1 MVTADSRPE
10 LLKNAGKKYWI
21 FGGIFAVLV
30 VAIALDTTVVQIGS
44 EDDARQQ
51 AFSPD
56 AFGSDEFPRIRNLV
70 NERAVEASNLVA
82 ALSEDKSAAVAES
95 ATMAGAF
102 PVFPVK
108 FTGTIGEGT
117 SGVFEVQVEDL
128 PEGVKIRVQ
137 SGPAI
142 NGTELRDIPG
152 DIEFGAFTNQIEYQ
166 DAGAGI
172 NRAMNAAVLTDLDR
186 EAFVGRTVSVVGVF
200 TLINPNNWL
209 VTPVE
214 FDLQ

>member
-1 MVTADSRPE
+1 MAMPRLTPDSMS
-10 LLKNAGKKYWI
+10 NTGKKYWVYAGV
-21 FGGIFAVLV
+21 FAAVLG
-30 VAIALDTTVVQIGS
+30 AIALDTTIIQIGS
-44 EDDARQQ
+44 DDDARQQ
-51 AFSPD
+51 EFSPD
-56 AFGSDEFPRIRNLV
+56 TYGRGEFPRIRNLV
-70 NERAVEASNLVA
+70 NDKAIEAADLVA
-82 ALSEDKSAAVAES
+82 ALSEDKNTAVLEF

-102 PVFPVK
+102 PVFPVR
-108 FTGTIGEGT
+108 FSGTVGEGT
-117 SGVFEVQVEDL
+117 SGVFEIAVEGL

-172 NRAMNAAVLTDLDR
+172 NRAMSAAVLDGVDR
-186 EAFVGRTVSVVGVF
+186 EDLPGSVVSVVGVF
-200 TLINPNNWL
+200 KLINPKNWL

-214 FDLQ
+214 FDVQ